1 MVLRLDYH
9 HPSTRGDHCGEAP
22 RAQLRHSSRPLQAV
36 ADLAVPAGLIV
47 TVTTEGLEI
56 AGRRVV
62 EAFPVVVVLLV
73 VVLLVEEAVARA
85 QMGLVAG
92 IQTTMEDV
100 ALVALAEGD
109 RVVRLVSQVAGAE
122 EEEVPPATA
131 TTADDEVV
139 GDVLT

>member
-1 MVLRLDYH
+1 M
-9 HPSTRGDHCGEAP
+9 
-22 RAQLRHSSRPLQAV
+22 
-36 ADLAVPAGLIV
+36 ADPAVPAGLIV
-47 TVTTEGLEI
+47 TVTTEGIEI

-73 VVLLVEEAVARA
+73 VEVVARA
-85 QMGLVAG
+85 RTGLVAD

-122 EEEVPPATA
+122 EEEAPPAIA
-131 TTADDEVV
+131 TMADDEAVE
-139 GDVLT
+139 DAPT

>member
-1 MVLRLDYH
+1 MQ
-9 HPSTRGDHCGEAP
+9 S
-22 RAQLRHSSRPLQAV
+22 RHSSSQQAV
-36 ADLAVPAGLIV
+36 VGLVVPSGLIMV
-47 TVTTEGLEI
+47 VTTEDLEI

-73 VVLLVEEAVARA
+73 VEAVARA

-122 EEEVPPATA
+122 EEEAPPAKA
-131 TTADDEVV
+131 TMADDEAVE
-139 GDVLT
+139 DAPT